1 MRWIGI
7 TLSLALPLACYAQES
22 PTLLTGKEAT
32 RPTAADSAVVK
43 KAATAWIDRRA
54 NEDKWKSNSFLFVGT
69 LAGRPADELPKT
81 RYDVYKMT
89 FSVSPQVGSEPQG
102 DMLFY
107 AKGKDLIWPPEQWSR
122 LRPPPGQNL
131 SAVRFHAINK

>member
-1 MRWIGI
+1 MRWLGI
-7 TLSLALPLACYAQES
+7 TLSLALALVCCAGES
-22 PTLLTGKEAT
+22 PTLLTGKET
-32 RPTAADSAVVK
+32 NRPSAASTASIK

-54 NEDKWKSNSFLFVGT
+54 KDSKWKSKSFQFAGT

-81 RYDVYKMT
+81 RYAVYKMT

-102 DMLFY
+102 DMFFY

-122 LRPPPGQNL
+122 ERPPPSQNL
-131 SAVRFHAINK
+131 SAVRFHASNK